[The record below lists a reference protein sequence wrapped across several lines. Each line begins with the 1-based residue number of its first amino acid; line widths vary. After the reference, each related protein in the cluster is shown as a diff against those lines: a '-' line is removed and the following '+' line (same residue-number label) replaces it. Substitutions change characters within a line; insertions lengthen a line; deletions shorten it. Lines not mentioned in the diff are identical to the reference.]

1 MLPAKEVK
9 SRERA
14 FCNRICLLL
23 EDMPEG
29 EVKDLVKPGVIHQ
42 HIVKRKYRASAQDN
56 YVESQMQSNNNH
68 SQRILSSSNPHTHL
82 PASNPSPVFATNPV
96 LPSTFSS

>member
-9 SRERA
+9 SRETA
-14 FCNRICLLL
+14 FCNMICLLL

-29 EVKDLVKPGVIHQ
+29 EVKDLVKLGVVHQ
-42 HIVKRKYRASAQDN
+42 HVVKRKYRASAQDN

-68 SQRILSSSNPHTHL
+68 SQCILSSSNPHTHL
-82 PASNPSPVFATNPV
+82 PANNPSPVFATNPV